1 MENKQ
6 LSFFD
11 TENKYERLT
20 KLGDPLERLNE
31 IIDWEMFR
39 EKLTSVCQNP
49 EIISLRP
56 PTLTEPDRNAVRSCR
71 RCETQKQLRI
81 LTRRAIYCSISLRT
95 RQGQVTFGDG
105 CIMPPVQNLKTALFS
120 GITKHSLKLKECCM
134 SCCISHTVNQTNNSP
149 KSLSRL
155 EISHMTRNAF
165 G

>member
-6 LSFFD
+6 LSIFD

-71 RCETQKQLRI
+71 R
-81 LTRRAIYCSISLRT
+81 
-95 RQGQVTFGDG
+95 
-105 CIMPPVQNLKTALFS
+105 
-120 GITKHSLKLKECCM
+120 
-134 SCCISHTVNQTNNSP
+134 
-149 KSLSRL
+149 
-155 EISHMTRNAF
+155 
-165 G
+165 